1 MRTLLRVVGVVF
13 LAAYPVVV
21 YFGITHWN
29 LGAVA
34 VLLSLILIPTL
45 SIRYRNRSG
54 EPLGAVFGVPL
65 AVLAVSIFAAWID
78 DRRLILALPVVVNAV
93 LLVYFA
99 GSLRGPIPV
108 VERLARLQQP
118 ELSPSEV
125 RYCRS
130 VTWLWVS
137 FFVVNGLVAG
147 GLAGAGALTLLAGD
161 TGPLSYLLLGFVF
174 AAEFVVRRA
183 RFQHFGTALHAR
195 S

>member
-78 DRRLILALPVVVNAV
+78 DRRLILPVS
-93 LLVYFA
+93 LSGRA
-99 GSLRGPIPV
+99 GFRRVFL
-108 VERLARLQQP
+108 
-118 ELSPSEV
+118 
-125 RYCRS
+125 
-130 VTWLWVS
+130 
-137 FFVVNGLVAG
+137 
-147 GLAGAGALTLLAGD
+147 GALSG
-161 TGPLSYLLLGFVF
+161 
-174 AAEFVVRRA
+174 
-183 RFQHFGTALHAR
+183 
-195 S
+195 